1 MIRVHSVESLGTY
14 DGPGIRLVYFLQGC
28 NFKCLYCANADTI
41 EMKGGKATSAEE
53 VLKMA
58 ENQRPFFG
66 KKGGVTFSGGEPL
79 VQAKML
85 IPILRTL
92 KEQGF
97 HICIDTNG
105 SVLNDEVKEA
115 LEFVDIVLLDIKH
128 MHPDWHRKIAGQ
140 GNGRTLEMA
149 AYLREINMPVW
160 LRYVL
165 VPGYSNQ
172 TAAIHDLGKHFA
184 AYENIEKLEI
194 QPYHEL
200 GAHKYEHMGW
210 TYQLKDNP
218 VNTPEQLEEAYEILS
233 GYFKEVVIN

>member
-41 EMKGGKATSAEE
+41 EMKGGKGTCVEE

-66 KKGGVTFSGGEPL
+66 KKGGITFSGGEPL
-79 VQAKML
+79 VQANAL
-85 IPILRTL
+85 IPVVRTL
-92 KEQGF
+92 KEHGF

-105 SVLNDEVKEA
+105 SVLNDDVKEV
-115 LEFVDIVLLDIKH
+115 LEYVDIVLLDIKH
-128 MHPDWHRKIAGQ
+128 MNPEWHRKIVGQ
-140 GNGRTLEMA
+140 GNERTLQMA

-160 LRYVL
+160 MRYVL

-172 TAAIHDLGKHFA
+172 PEAMHELGRHFKD
-184 AYENIEKLEI
+184 YDNIEKLEI

-210 TYQLKDNP
+210 TYQLKGTP
-218 VNTPEQLEEAYEILS
+218 MNTPEQLDEAYTILS
-233 GYFKEVVIN
+233 EYFKEVVIN